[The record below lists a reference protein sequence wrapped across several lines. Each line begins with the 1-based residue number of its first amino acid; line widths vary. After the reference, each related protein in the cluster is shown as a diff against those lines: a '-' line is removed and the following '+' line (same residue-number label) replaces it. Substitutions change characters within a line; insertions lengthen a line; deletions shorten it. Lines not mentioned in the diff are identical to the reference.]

1 LGSIV
6 LLFMNEFIEL
16 NDMAKK
22 ILIIGAVALGPKV
35 ASRMRRL
42 DPDARITLIDRDD
55 LISYGGCGIPYYV
68 GGDVNDL
75 EDLYKTTSQ
84 AIRDAAFFR
93 EIKGVDVLTCV
104 EAIEIDRKNKRVL
117 IRDLKSGDDRF
128 LDYDKLVLATG
139 ARAIRPPVPG
149 ADLPGVFTV
158 SNLHDAEKLKKM
170 MTQGKIGRAVVI
182 GAGAIG
188 IEISEAM
195 TDLWGIETTLIEME
209 DQVLPTLLGKCI
221 ARVVATELRRNG
233 VKLLT
238 SERVMS
244 IGAKGDSAGFEVR
257 TNNNALETDVVILA
271 AGVRPNTELAEK
283 AGIAL
288 GRSGGILVDRR
299 LRTND
304 PDIYAGGD
312 CIELRNLVSGE
323 NTLMALGSLANR
335 QGRVIATNL
344 SGGSSHFTG
353 TVGTFCVKV
362 FDFGV
367 CKAGLTYRQA
377 RETGYDPVYS
387 AVAQPDHAH
396 FYPNAEF
403 IYVSLV
409 ADRKTRKILGI
420 EAAGK
425 HGDGVKARVDTVA
438 VMLKNS
444 IDVDEVCCLETGYAP
459 PFASAM
465 DVINNAGNSLDNILA
480 GMNRPIDAADFLVEF
495 ERNSRRVLDIRG
507 KREAQPFL
515 EKFGERWLNVPQ
527 KDLRTRYNEIPPDEP
542 FFLICDT
549 GARSYEAQVFLSTKG
564 VTETLHV
571 QGGYAM
577 IKMTDPEF

>member
-1 LGSIV
+1 
-6 LLFMNEFIEL
+6 
-16 NDMAKK
+16 MAKK
-22 ILIIGAVALGPKV
+22 IVIIGAVALGPKV
-35 ASRMRRL
+35 ACRLRRL
-42 DPDARITLIDRDD
+42 DPEAQITLIDRDD

-75 EDLYKTTSQ
+75 EDLYKTTSH
-84 AIRDAAFFR
+84 AIRDETFFR
-93 EIKGVDVLTCV
+93 DIKGVEVLTSV
-104 EAIEIDRKNKRVL
+104 EALEIDRKHNRVL
-117 IRDLKSGDDRF
+117 ILELKSGEKRV

-139 ARAIRPPVPG
+139 ARAIRPPFPG
-149 ADLPGVFTV
+149 ADLPGVLTV
-158 SNLHDAEKLKKM
+158 SNLHDAEKIKRL

-182 GAGAIG
+182 GGGAIG
-188 IEISEAM
+188 LEISEAL
-195 TDLWGIETTLIEME
+195 TDLWGIDTALIEME

-221 ARVVATELRRNG
+221 ARAVATELRRNG
-233 VKLLT
+233 VRLMLA
-238 SERVMS
+238 ERVMMITQQEQS
-244 IGAKGDSAGFEVR
+244 EGLEVH
-257 TNNNALETDVVILA
+257 TTSGPLQTDVVILA
-271 AGVRPNTELAEK
+271 AGVKPNTDLAAE

-288 GRSGGILVDRR
+288 GHSGGILVDRR

-312 CIELRNLVSGE
+312 CVELRNLVSGE

-353 TVGTFCVKV
+353 TVGTFCLKV
-362 FDFGV
+362 FDLGV

-377 RETGYDPVYS
+377 KETGYDPVYS
-387 AVAQPDHAH
+387 VVAQPDHAH

-409 ADRKTRKILGI
+409 ADRKSRKILGI
-420 EAAGK
+420 EAAGR

-438 VMLKNS
+438 VMLKNG
-444 IDVDEVCCLETGYAP
+444 IDVDEICCLETGYAP

-495 ERNSRRVLDIRG
+495 SRQSRRVLDIRG
-507 KREAQPFL
+507 AREAQPFM
-515 EKFGERWLNVPQ
+515 EKFGARWVNIPQ
-527 KDLRTRYNEIPPDEP
+527 KDLRLRYAEIPADEP
-542 FFLICDT
+542 LFVICDT
-549 GARSYEAQVFLSTKG
+549 GARSYEAQVFLNTIG
-564 VTETLHV
+564 ITDTLHI

-577 IKMTDPEF
+577 IKVTDPEF

>member
-1 LGSIV
+1 
-6 LLFMNEFIEL
+6 
-16 NDMAKK
+16 
-22 ILIIGAVALGPKV
+22 
-35 ASRMRRL
+35 
-42 DPDARITLIDRDD
+42 
-55 LISYGGCGIPYYV
+55 
-68 GGDVNDL
+68 
-75 EDLYKTTSQ
+75 
-84 AIRDAAFFR
+84 
-93 EIKGVDVLTCV
+93 
-104 EAIEIDRKNKRVL
+104 
-117 IRDLKSGDDRF
+117 
-128 LDYDKLVLATG
+128 
-139 ARAIRPPVPG
+139 
-149 ADLPGVFTV
+149 
-158 SNLHDAEKLKKM
+158 

-188 IEISEAM
+188 LEISEAL

-221 ARVVATELRRNG
+221 ARAIATKLRKSG
-233 VKLLT
+233 VNLLLE
-238 SERVMS
+238 ERVMQ
-244 IGAKGDSAGFEVR
+244 ITKTEDYETLEVH
-257 TNNNALETDVVILA
+257 TTSGVLPTDVVILA
-271 AGVRPNTELAEK
+271 AGVRPNTDLAGR

-288 GRSGGILVDRR
+288 GRSGGVLVDRR

-362 FDFGV
+362 FELGV

-377 RETGYDPVYS
+377 KETGFDPIYS

-438 VMLKNS
+438 VTLKNGV
-444 IDVDEVCCLETGYAP
+444 DVDEICSLETGYAP

-465 DVINNAGNSLDNILA
+465 DVINNAGNSLDNILG

-495 ERNSRRVLDIRG
+495 SRQSRRVLDIRG
-507 KREAQPFL
+507 KREAQSFVD
-515 EKFGERWLNVPQ
+515 KFGSRWINVPQ
-527 KDLRTRYNEIPPDEP
+527 NELRARYLEVPSDEP
-542 FFLICDT
+542 LYIICDT
-549 GARSYEAQVFLSTKG
+549 GARSYEAQVFLTTKG
-564 VTETLHV
+564 ITDTLHV

-577 IKMTDPEF
+577 IKVTDPEF

>member
-1 LGSIV
+1 
-6 LLFMNEFIEL
+6 
-16 NDMAKK
+16 MAKK
-22 ILIIGAVALGPKV
+22 IVIIGAVALGPKV
-35 ASRMRRL
+35 ACRLRRL
-42 DPDARITLIDRDD
+42 DPEAQITLIDRDD

-75 EDLYKTTSQ
+75 EDLYKTTSH
-84 AIRDAAFFR
+84 ALRDETFFR
-93 EIKGVDVLTCV
+93 EIKGVEVMTCV
-104 EAIEIDRKNKRVL
+104 EAAIDRKNNQVL
-117 IRDLKSGDDRF
+117 IRDLNNGKTRL

-139 ARAIRPPVPG
+139 SRAIRPPFPG
-149 ADLPGVFTV
+149 ANLPGVLTV
-158 SNLHDAEKLKKM
+158 SNLHDAEQLKRM
-170 MTQGKIGRAVVI
+170 MTQGKIGTAVVI
-182 GAGAIG
+182 GGGAIG
-188 IEISEAM
+188 LEISEAL

-221 ARVVATELRRNG
+221 ARTVATELQRNG
-233 VKLLT
+233 VKLMLAQ
-238 SERVMS
+238 RVKK
-244 IGAKGDSAGFEVR
+244 ISAGEQAEGLEVH
-257 TNNNALETDVVILA
+257 TTSTTLQTDVVILA
-271 AGVRPNTELAEK
+271 AGVAPNTDLAAQ

-362 FDFGV
+362 FDLGV

-377 RETGYDPVYS
+377 KETGYDPVYS
-387 AVAQPDHAH
+387 VVAQPDHAH

-409 ADRKTRKILGI
+409 ADRKSRKILGI

-438 VMLKNS
+438 VMLKNGL
-444 IDVDEVCCLETGYAP
+444 DVDEVCCLETGYAP

-465 DVINNAGNSLDNILA
+465 DVVNNAGNSLDNILA

-495 ERNSRRVLDIRG
+495 SRQSCRVLDIRG
-507 KREAQPFL
+507 EREASPFM
-515 EKFGERWLNVPQ
+515 EKFGSRWLNVPQ
-527 KDLRTRYNEIPPDEP
+527 KELRTRYREIPVDEP
-542 FFLICDT
+542 LFIICDT
-549 GARSYEAQVFLSTKG
+549 GARSYEAQVFLNTRG
-564 VTETLHV
+564 ITDTLHI

-577 IKMTDPEF
+577 IKVTDPEF

>member
-1 LGSIV
+1 MARKIV
-6 LLFMNEFIEL
+6 
-16 NDMAKK
+16 
-22 ILIIGAVALGPKV
+22 IIGAVALGPKV
-35 ASRMRRL
+35 ACRLRRL
-42 DPDARITLIDRDD
+42 DPEAQITLIDRDD

-75 EDLYKTTSQ
+75 EDLYKTTSH
-84 AIRDAAFFR
+84 AIRDETFFR
-93 EIKGVDVLTCV
+93 DIKGVEVLTSV
-104 EAIEIDRKNKRVL
+104 EALEIDRKHNRVL
-117 IRDLKSGDDRF
+117 ILELQSGVKRV

-139 ARAIRPPVPG
+139 ARAIRPPFPG

-158 SNLHDAEKLKKM
+158 SNLHDAEKIKRL

-182 GAGAIG
+182 GGGAIG
-188 IEISEAM
+188 LEISEAL
-195 TDLWGIETTLIEME
+195 TDLWGIDTALIEME

-221 ARVVATELRRNG
+221 ARAVATELRRNG
-233 VKLLT
+233 VRLMLA
-238 SERVMS
+238 ERVMKITQQEQS
-244 IGAKGDSAGFEVR
+244 ERLEVH
-257 TNNNALETDVVILA
+257 TTSGPVQTDVVILA
-271 AGVRPNTELAEK
+271 AGVKPNTDLAAE

-312 CIELRNLVSGE
+312 CVELRNLVSGE

-353 TVGTFCVKV
+353 TVGTFCLKV
-362 FDFGV
+362 FDLGV

-377 RETGYDPVYS
+377 KETGYDPVYS
-387 AVAQPDHAH
+387 VVAQPDHAH

-409 ADRKTRKILGI
+409 ADRKSRKILGI

-438 VMLKNS
+438 VMLKNG
-444 IDVDEVCCLETGYAP
+444 IDVDEICCLETGYAP

-495 ERNSRRVLDIRG
+495 SRQSRRVLDIRG
-507 KREAQPFL
+507 TREAQPFL
-515 EKFGERWLNVPQ
+515 EKFGSRWVNIPQ
-527 KDLRTRYNEIPPDEP
+527 KDLRVRYAEIPADEP
-542 FFLICDT
+542 LFVICDT
-549 GARSYEAQVFLSTKG
+549 GARSYEAQVFLNTKG
-564 VTETLHV
+564 ITDTLHI

-577 IKMTDPEF
+577 IKVTDPEF

>member
-1 LGSIV
+1 
-6 LLFMNEFIEL
+6 
-16 NDMAKK
+16 MAKK
-22 ILIIGAVALGPKV
+22 ILIVGAVALGPKV
-35 ASRMRRL
+35 ACRLRRL
-42 DPDARITLIDRDD
+42 DPDAQITLIDRDD

-75 EDLYKTTSQ
+75 EDLYKTTSH
-84 AIRDAAFFR
+84 AIRDATFFR
-93 EIKGVDVLTCV
+93 EIKGVEVLTCV
-104 EAIEIDRKNKRVL
+104 EAREIDRKNKRVL
-117 IRDLKSGDDRF
+117 IRDLNRGDERF
-128 LDYDKLVLATG
+128 LEYDKLVLATG
-139 ARAIRPPVPG
+139 ARAVRPPIPG
-149 ADLPGVFTV
+149 AELPGVITV
-158 SNLHDAEKLKKM
+158 SNLHDAEQLKKM
-170 MTQGKIGRAVVI
+170 MTQGKVEKAVVI

-195 TDLWGIETTLIEME
+195 TDLWGIQTTLIEME

-221 ARVVATELRRNG
+221 ARVVATELREKG
-233 VKLLT
+233 VTLL
-238 SERVMS
+238 SPERVMS
-244 IGAKGDSAGFEVR
+244 ITRQPDSGRLVVH
-257 TNNNALETDVVILA
+257 TTSDVLETDVVIMA
-271 AGVRPNTELAEK
+271 AGVRPNTELADK

-353 TVGTFCVKV
+353 TVGTFCLKV
-362 FDFGV
+362 FDLGV

-409 ADRKTRKILGI
+409 ADRKTRRILGI

-438 VMLKNS
+438 VMLKS
-444 IDVDEVCCLETGYAP
+444 GIDVDEICCLETGYAP

-480 GMNRPIDAADFLVEF
+480 GMNRPIDAGDFLVEF
-495 ERNSRRVLDIRG
+495 SRQSRRVLDIRG
-507 KREAQPFL
+507 QKEAQPFID
-515 EKFGERWLNVPQ
+515 KFGSRWLNLPQ
-527 KDLRTRYNEIPPDEP
+527 KELRSRYTEIPAGEP

-549 GARSYEAQVFLSTKG
+549 GARSYEAQVFLTTRG
-564 VTETLHV
+564 ITDTLHV

-577 IKMTDPEF
+577 IKVTDPDF

>member
-1 LGSIV
+1 
-6 LLFMNEFIEL
+6 
-16 NDMAKK
+16 MAKK

-35 ASRMRRL
+35 ACRLRRL
-42 DPDARITLIDRDD
+42 DPDASITLIDRDD

-75 EDLYKTTSQ
+75 EDLYKTTSH
-84 AIRDAAFFR
+84 AIRDEAFFR
-93 EIKGVDVLTCV
+93 DIKGVEVLTCI
-104 EAIEIDRKNKRVL
+104 EAREIDRKNKRVL
-117 IRDLKSGDDRF
+117 IRDLKSGEDRF

-139 ARAIRPPVPG
+139 AQAIRPPIPG
-149 ADLPGVFTV
+149 ADFPRVLTV
-158 SNLHDAEKLKKM
+158 SNLHDAEKIKRL
-170 MTQGKIGRAVVI
+170 MTQGEISRAVVI
-182 GAGAIG
+182 GGGAIG
-188 IEISEAM
+188 LEISEAM

-221 ARVVATELRRNG
+221 ARVVATELRKNG
-233 VKLLT
+233 VNLLT
-238 SERVMS
+238 PERVMRITRQDES
-244 IGAKGDSAGFEVR
+244 GILEVH
-257 TNNNALETDVVILA
+257 TNADVLQTDVVILA
-271 AGVRPNTELAEK
+271 AGVRPNTDLADR

-312 CIELRNLVSGE
+312 CIELRNLISGE

-362 FDFGV
+362 FDLGV

-377 RETGYDPVYS
+377 KETGYDPVYS

-438 VMLKNS
+438 VMLKKG
-444 IDVDEVCCLETGYAP
+444 IDVDEICCLETGYAP

-465 DVINNAGNSLDNILA
+465 DVINNAGNSLDNILG

-495 ERNSRRVLDIRG
+495 SRQSRRVLDIRG
-507 KREAQPFL
+507 EREAQPFID
-515 EKFGERWLNVPQ
+515 KFGSRWLNVPQ
-527 KDLRTRYNEIPPDEP
+527 KELRTRYDDIPADEP
-542 FFLICDT
+542 LFLICDT
-549 GARSYEAQVFLSTKG
+549 GARSYEAQVFLNTKG
-564 VTETLHV
+564 ITDTLHV

-577 IKMTDPEF
+577 IKVTDPEF

>member
-1 LGSIV
+1 
-6 LLFMNEFIEL
+6 
-16 NDMAKK
+16 MAKK
-22 ILIIGAVALGPKV
+22 IVIIGAVALGPKV
-35 ASRMRRL
+35 ACRLRRL
-42 DPDARITLIDRDD
+42 DSETHITLLDRDD

-68 GGDVNDL
+68 GGDVTDL
-75 EDLYKTTSQ
+75 EDLYRTTSH
-84 AIRDAAFFR
+84 ALRDKTFFR
-93 EIKGVDVLTCV
+93 DIKGVQVLTCV
-104 EAIEIDRKNKRVL
+104 EAVDIDRTHKQVRIKEL
-117 IRDLKSGDDRF
+117 ESGATRL

-139 ARAIRPPVPG
+139 ARALRPPFPG

-158 SNLHDAEKLKKM
+158 SNLHDAEQIKRL
-170 MTQGKIGRAVVI
+170 MTQGKIGTAVVI

-188 IEISEAM
+188 LEISEAL

-221 ARVVATELRRNG
+221 ARAVATELRRNG
-233 VKLLT
+233 VSLMLA
-238 SERVMS
+238 ERVMKIS
-244 IGAKGDSAGFEVR
+244 REAGTDRLEVHTSSTR
-257 TNNNALETDVVILA
+257 LRTDVVILA
-271 AGVRPNTELAEK
+271 AGVKPNTDLAAR

-312 CIELRNLVSGE
+312 CVELRNLVSGE
-323 NTLMALGSLANR
+323 NSLMALGSLANR

-362 FDFGV
+362 FDIGV

-377 RETGYDPVYS
+377 KETGYDPLYS
-387 AVAQPDHAH
+387 VVAQPDHAH

-409 ADRKTRKILGI
+409 ADRKSRKILGI
-420 EAAGK
+420 EAAGR

-438 VMLKNS
+438 VMLKNG

-495 ERNSRRVLDIRG
+495 SRRSRRVLDIRG
-507 KREAQPFL
+507 EREAQPFI
-515 EKFGERWLNVPQ
+515 EKFGSRWVNVPQ
-527 KDLRTRYNEIPPDEP
+527 QELRTRFSEIPADEP
-542 FFLICDT
+542 LFVICDT
-549 GARSYEAQVFLSTKG
+549 GARSYEAQVFLDTKG
-564 VTETLHV
+564 ITDTLHI

-577 IKMTDPEF
+577 IKVTDPDF